1 VTLLIVGDGE
11 LRERLQASAEAQSL
25 GERLV
30 WAGFR
35 RHLPD
40 VYFASDVAVQ
50 TSDNEGTP
58 VALIEAQAGGVPMVS
73 TAVGGVATR

>member
-1 VTLLIVGDGE
+1 MGGV
-11 LRERLQASAEAQSL
+11 
-25 GERLV
+25 
-30 WAGFR
+30 R